1 MKSKILLAALLAV
14 AIVSPT
20 FAYEEIE
27 CNSDPV
33 FSANSCNQCFK
44 GWEKSAG
51 WDPEGFLFDEWVN
64 SSSTDMIVYKE
75 IQEDP
80 RLVNL
85 SPDLT
90 QWSQVPSSQ
99 GFWEYTSEF
108 ENIYSDAE
116 AGYVLEA
123 GKKLTW
129 IKSKLGYGY
138 SLNKNTAAEWE
149 NIAMLIFP
157 LTSHALLSDGTIS
170 EDSDVH
176 NECVLFTSGNPDT
189 QPPVV
194 IKRLPETGPAQFIML
209 AFFAM
214 FLSFVLVKAR
224 KES

>member
-1 MKSKILLAALLAV
+1 MKSKILLAALLTV
-14 AIVSPT
+14 ALVTPT
-20 FAYEEIE
+20 FAFEEIE
-27 CNSDPV
+27 CSADPV
-33 FSANSCNQCFK
+33 FSANSCNQCFSWK
-44 GWEKSAG
+44 AQSQG
-51 WDPEGFLFDEWVN
+51 DTVGFLSDEWVN
-64 SSSTDMIVYKE
+64 QSATDMILYKE

-108 ENIYSDAE
+108 DNIYSEVED
-116 AGYVLEA
+116 GFVLEA
-123 GKKLTW
+123 GKKVTW

-138 SLNKNTAAEWE
+138 QLGKNTAPSGE
-149 NIAMLIFP
+149 NIGMLVFP
-157 LTSHALLSDGTIS
+157 LTSHALLTDGTIS

-176 NECVLFTSGNPDT
+176 NECVLFTSGTPDPET
-189 QPPVV
+189 PVV

-214 FLSFVLVKAR
+214 LLSFVLVKSR